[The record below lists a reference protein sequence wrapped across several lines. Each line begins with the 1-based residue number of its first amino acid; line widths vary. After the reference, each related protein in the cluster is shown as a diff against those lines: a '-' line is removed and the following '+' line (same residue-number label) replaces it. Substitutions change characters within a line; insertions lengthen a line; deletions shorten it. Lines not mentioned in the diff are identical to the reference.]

1 MAMMMMGGTPELEK
15 DDHGIYQVKSG
26 GGMGMGGPP
35 MGMAKE
41 KHPNERSVFMN
52 TKGRQYGVRMVT
64 NWIGDDGFLHKFAWR
79 VINDTDHNK
88 FPGTLDRPS
97 YLLKV
102 PYLKEAGKY
111 VTTHGYEGDVGI
123 TKGYVCDKYV
133 KDGKNYVDLVVWS
146 ETIEGHI
153 WSECY
158 AVVELPSKND
168 K

>member
-1 MAMMMMGGTPELEK
+1 MAPGG
-15 DDHGIYQVKSG
+15 
-26 GGMGMGGPP
+26 
-35 MGMAKE
+35 E
-41 KHPNERSVFMN
+41 KHPNQRSVFMN

-64 NWIGDDGFLHKFAWR
+64 NWMGDDGFLHKFAWR

-88 FPGTLDRPS
+88 FPESWERPS

-102 PYLKEAGKY
+102 PYLKEQGKF
-111 VTTHGYEGDVGI
+111 VSTHGYEGDVGI
-123 TKGYVCDKYV
+123 TKGYVCDKYER
-133 KDGKNYVDLVVWS
+133 DGKHYVEMVVWS

-158 AVVELPSKND
+158 AVVELPSKKD